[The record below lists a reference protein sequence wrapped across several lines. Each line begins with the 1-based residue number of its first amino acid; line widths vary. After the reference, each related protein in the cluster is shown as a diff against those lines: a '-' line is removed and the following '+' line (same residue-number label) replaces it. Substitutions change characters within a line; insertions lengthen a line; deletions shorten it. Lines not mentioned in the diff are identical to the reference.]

1 MAKLFEKT
9 KIKDLELPNRF
20 IRAATFEGMAGED
33 GSCTP
38 QLIDYVVELAKG
50 GVGLIITGH
59 TYVQTDGQ
67 ATPLQQGIYNDDL
80 IDGLKEMAEA
90 VHREG
95 GRIILQLAHGGLQA
109 KPKLTGTT
117 PKGPSTGEGLVDPPG
132 REMSVEEIKD
142 VVDAFGKGASRAK
155 EAGFDG
161 VQIHGAH
168 GYLLNQFLSPAF
180 NHRTDNY
187 GRSVE
192 NRVRILLEVL
202 ESIRR
207 AVGRYYPVFLKI
219 NSQDFMEDGLSVE
232 EFLEV
237 GVILDR
243 AGVDAIEVSGGTLY
257 SGKSIPFRKEIT
269 YEREQAYFRKAAKAL
284 RRKIK
289 APVILVGGLRS
300 YLLAERLVLEG
311 FADYISLCR
320 PFIREPHLIARW
332 RSGDLRKATCI
343 SCNGCFGVAMS
354 GQGIYCIQD
363 RRGNPNG

>member
-1 MAKLFEKT
+1 MAKLFETT

-20 IRAATFEGMAGED
+20 IRAATWEGLAGED
-33 GSCTP
+33 GSSTP
-38 QLIDYVVELAKG
+38 QLIDYLVELAKG
-50 GVGLIITGH
+50 GVCLIITGH
-59 TYVQTDGQ
+59 TYVQSDGR
-67 ATPLQQGIYNDDL
+67 ATPLQQGIHNDDL
-80 IDGLKEMAEA
+80 VEGLKDMADA

-117 PKGPSTGEGLVDPPG
+117 PKGPTSGEGLVDPPG
-132 REMSVEEIKD
+132 REMSVEEIKE
-142 VVDAFGKGASRAK
+142 VVNAFAKGAARAK

-180 NHRTDNY
+180 NQRTDNY
-187 GRSVE
+187 GGRVE
-192 NRVRILLEVL
+192 NRARILVEVL
-202 ESIRR
+202 ESIRK
-207 AVGRYYPVFLKI
+207 AVGRTYTVFLKI
-219 NSQDFMEDGLSVE
+219 NSQDFIAGGLSVE

-257 SGKSIPFRKEIT
+257 SGKSLPFRKEIT

-289 APVILVGGLRS
+289 APVVLVGGLRS

-320 PFIREPHLIARW
+320 PFIREPNLVGRW
-332 RSGDLRKATCI
+332 QSGDLRKATCI

-354 GQGIYCIQD
+354 GQGIYCIQERD
-363 RRGNPNG
+363 